1 MRGMKRVYTGSAV
14 AVGAVALVAA
24 GYGAGWFFAPG
35 KVVAAPTVETV
46 RTIRVEGDGEQA
58 LALSKALSEAEALR
72 AERDALR
79 AQLAE
84 AQAQPEAAET
94 AEEAPRRLSAR
105 ERMEE
110 LKRTDPKRYEEMQ
123 ARRQEFRTRMA
134 EALATRDDFL
144 GSIDLSLLTEE
155 QRETHRR
162 FTEALAAQ
170 QEAMARMDAAMES
183 GVEPTEEERQQ
194 MREAFRNVR
203 DLQNA
208 ERDALLG
215 AVATS
220 MGLQAGEEADSF
232 VEVVKSV
239 YDSTGMMPAVRMG
252 PGGGGNPPPPPGP

>member
-1 MRGMKRVYTGSAV
+1 
-14 AVGAVALVAA
+14 
-24 GYGAGWFFAPG
+24 
-35 KVVAAPTVETV
+35 
-46 RTIRVEGDGEQA
+46 
-58 LALSKALSEAEALR
+58 
-72 AERDALR
+72 
-79 AQLAE
+79 
-84 AQAQPEAAET
+84 
-94 AEEAPRRLSAR
+94 
-105 ERMEE
+105 MEE

-239 YDSTGMMPAVRMG
+239 YFGYVYFFGAVQVKQPAVLLVAGHMHGDFVLFGMCFKRG
-252 PGGGGNPPPPPGP
+252 VQALFVLFHRGLLSLLWCRRSLLLCLARQALWHWSL

>member
-1 MRGMKRVYTGSAV
+1 
-14 AVGAVALVAA
+14 
-24 GYGAGWFFAPG
+24 
-35 KVVAAPTVETV
+35 
-46 RTIRVEGDGEQA
+46 
-58 LALSKALSEAEALR
+58 
-72 AERDALR
+72 
-79 AQLAE
+79 
-84 AQAQPEAAET
+84 
-94 AEEAPRRLSAR
+94 
-105 ERMEE
+105 
-110 LKRTDPKRYEEMQ
+110 MQ

-155 QRETHRR
+155 QQETHRR

-203 DLQNA
+203 NLQNA

-252 PGGGGNPPPPPGP
+252 PGGGGNPPPPPGR